1 MTKYNVKDEFDRL
14 IDENVKLKRARKT
27 VKLNPGATIRPAE
40 MNDKNCYGMGTNY
53 QRTIKQLII

>member
-40 MNDKNCYGMGTNY
+40 MGRRNITSA
-53 QRTIKQLII
+53 